1 MSGQTTL
8 EPTPPAATPPKPR
21 RHGSRRG
28 RLAGL
33 ACGIVAAAAV
43 GALILWWPGKA
54 THDRNAGTAVEA
66 AWQRPAVSAAQLAG
80 RSGVKITEVAVTGGG
95 GLVDLR
101 YQVID
106 PELANEL
113 HDPSTP
119 PAVVDEKSGLVVH
132 DLLMSHAH
140 TDPFKPGVTYYLIF
154 NNPGNWVHRGSR
166 VTVLLGDAQ
175 VEHVAVR

>member
-8 EPTPPAATPPKPR
+8 EPTPQASSPPPR
-21 RHGSRRG
+21 RWRSRA

-33 ACGIVAAAAV
+33 LCGIVAAATAA
-43 GALILWWPGKA
+43 ALILWLPGKA
-54 THDRNAGTAVEA
+54 THERNTGTAVEA
-66 AWQRPAVSAAQLAG
+66 AWQRPAASADQLVD

-119 PAVVDEKSGLVVH
+119 PAVIDENSGLVVH
-132 DLLMSHAH
+132 DLLMSHSH
-140 TDPFKPGVTYYLIF
+140 TDPFKAGVTYYLIF
-154 NNPGNWVHRGSR
+154 NNPGNWVHRGSK